1 VNKRSLAER
10 ARSVG
15 LDRLVRLGR
24 TERRSAGQ
32 GKDSVLANCLEA
44 VIGAIY
50 LDGGLPAVARCID
63 ELFGEALHG
72 SDMPERRDVKTR
84 FQEWAHEKL
93 RATPVYRT
101 VRDSGTEND
110 PERFT
115 VEALVGSEVWGRGAG
130 RSKREAERQ
139 AAAAAVARVA
149 RSDD

>member
-1 VNKRSLAER
+1 
-10 ARSVG
+10 
-15 LDRLVRLGR
+15 
-24 TERRSAGQ
+24 
-32 GKDSVLANCLEA
+32 
-44 VIGAIY
+44 
-50 LDGGLPAVARCID
+50 
-63 ELFGEALHG
+63 
-72 SDMPERRDVKTR
+72 
-84 FQEWAHEKL
+84 
-93 RATPVYRT
+93 